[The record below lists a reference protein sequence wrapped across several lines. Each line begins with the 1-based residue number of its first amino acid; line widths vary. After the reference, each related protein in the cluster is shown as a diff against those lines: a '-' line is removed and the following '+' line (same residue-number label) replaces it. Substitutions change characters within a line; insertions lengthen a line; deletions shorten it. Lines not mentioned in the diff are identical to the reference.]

1 MSETTRF
8 LSVGKIVG
16 ASLRIYR
23 DRFFTYFKLAF
34 QAYLWLVVPI
44 FGWAKFAA
52 ISGQISRLAWSV
64 VSERPE
70 TVHEAFRHTDPR
82 KWTFLLAGFLTGLI
96 MLVTL
101 TLESIALGAILALI
115 GGAVFTVLGQTTA
128 AFAFIVFSMIALI
141 AFLFVYVWFFSRL
154 SIIELPIALMDGVNA
169 QSAIKKSWQFTKGS
183 VLRLQGVFIVAFLLT
198 LPLSLVV
205 NLVSNL
211 GRIILIVWFSQDSA
225 IFIGLY
231 LLLIFGISLLSG
243 ALIHPFWQALKAVI
257 YYDLRRPHAG

>member
-1 MSETTRF
+1 MSGTTGF

-34 QAYLWLVVPI
+34 KAYLWLVVPI

-52 ISGQISRLAWSV
+52 ISGQISRLVWSV
-64 VSERPE
+64 ISERPE

-82 KWTFLLAGFLTGLI
+82 KWTFFLAGLLTGLI
-96 MLVTL
+96 LLVTL
-101 TLESIALGAILALI
+101 TLESIVLGAILALI
-115 GGAVFTVLGQTTA
+115 GGAIFTFLGQTPAVLT
-128 AFAFIVFSMIALI
+128 FIVFSMIALI

-154 SIIELPIALMDGVNA
+154 SLIELPIALMDEVSA
-169 QSAIKKSWQFTKGS
+169 QSAIKESWQLTQGS
-183 VLRLQGVFIVAFLLT
+183 VLRLEGVFTVAFLLT

-211 GRIILIVWFSQDSA
+211 GRIVLIVWFPQDSA

-231 LLLIFGISLLSG
+231 LLFIFGLSLISG